1 VSLGERRRRGGVDE
15 VSPDRLYR
23 LKGRLRRL
31 WLSPERLWLTASS
44 LSERE
49 HWLLAFCLKQLNSFL
64 YHNSLAPGAS
74 VSPDVFL
81 GHNSMGIVISPNVE
95 IGKRVTIWHNV
106 TLTAGRAAKRAAK
119 GTPSSGADGRGR
131 AGGGAEQGSRSR
143 IIIEDGVTIGAN
155 VVVIAPRASTLRIG
169 KGARIGAG
177 TVLTSDVPAGST
189 VVGVSPRVIP
199 SSPAGAGSGAEAP
212 ETERFEQP

>member
-1 VSLGERRRRGGVDE
+1 VSLGERGRRGGVDE
-15 VSPDRLYR
+15 LNSDRLYR

-31 WLSPERLWLTASS
+31 WVSPERLWLTANS

-74 VSPDVFL
+74 ISPDIFL

-119 GTPSSGADGRGR
+119 GAPSSGADGLGR
-131 AGGGAEQGSRSR
+131 AGAGAEQGPRSR

-189 VVGVSPRVIP
+189 VVGASPRVIP
-199 SSPAGAGSGAEAP
+199 SSPRGAGSDAEAP
-212 ETERFEQP
+212 APEQFEQP

>member
-1 VSLGERRRRGGVDE
+1 VDE
-15 VSPDRLYR
+15 VNSARLHR

-31 WLSPERLWLTASS
+31 WVSPERLWLTANS

-74 VSPDVFL
+74 VSEDVFL

-106 TLTAGRAAKRAAK
+106 TLTAGRAAKRAPK
-119 GTPSSGADGRGR
+119 GAPSAGADGRGR
-131 AGGGAEQGSRSR
+131 TGAGAGAGARAEQGPRSR
-143 IIIEDGVTIGAN
+143 IVVEDGVTIGAN

-177 TVLTSDVPAGST
+177 TVLTGDVPAGAT
-189 VVGVSPRVIP
+189 VVGASPRVIP
-199 SSPAGAGSGAEAP
+199 GNAPGAGPDAEAP
-212 ETERFEQP
+212 EAEPFEQA

>member
-1 VSLGERRRRGGVDE
+1 LSSDGLW
-15 VSPDRLYR
+15 R

-31 WLSPERLWLTASS
+31 WVSPERLWLGANA

-81 GHNSMGIVISPNVE
+81 GHNSLGIVISPNVE

-106 TLTAGRAAKRAAK
+106 TLTAGRAQKRATK
-119 GTPSSGADGRGR
+119 GAPSSAADGRTPVG
-131 AGGGAEQGSRSR
+131 AGAEQAPRSR
-143 IIIEDGVTIGAN
+143 IVIEDGVTIGAN
-155 VVVIAPRASTLRIG
+155 VVVIAPRARTLRIG

-177 TVLTSDVPAGST
+177 TVLTSDVPPGST
-189 VVGVSPRVIP
+189 VVGASPRVIP
-199 SSPAGAGSGAEAP
+199 RDPPGAVSDAEAP
-212 ETERFEQP
+212 EIEQFEQS

>member
-1 VSLGERRRRGGVDE
+1 VGGLN
-15 VSPDRLYR
+15 SDRLWQ

-31 WLSPERLWLTASS
+31 WVSPERLWLTANS
-44 LSERE
+44 LAERE

-106 TLTAGRAAKRAAK
+106 TLTAGRAAKRALK
-119 GTPSSGADGRGR
+119 GAPSSGADGRGA
-131 AGGGAEQGSRSR
+131 AGAGAEQGPRSR

-155 VVVIAPRASTLRIG
+155 VVVIAPRGSTLRIG

-177 TVLTSDVPAGST
+177 TVLTSDVPPGST
-189 VVGVSPRVIP
+189 VVGASPRVLP
-199 SSPAGAGSGAEAP
+199 RDPPGAGSDAEAP
-212 ETERFEQP
+212 EIEQFEQP

>member
-1 VSLGERRRRGGVDE
+1 VSTGAHGPCSGVRELNSDG
-15 VSPDRLYR
+15 LWR

-31 WLSPERLWLTASS
+31 WVSPERLWLTANA
-44 LSERE
+44 LFERE

-106 TLTAGRAAKRAAK
+106 TLTAGRPEKRATK
-119 GTPSSGADGRGR
+119 GAPSSGADGR
-131 AGGGAEQGSRSR
+131 AGAGTDAELGPRSR
-143 IIIEDGVTIGAN
+143 IIIEDGVRIGAN
-155 VVVIAPRASTLRIG
+155 AVVIAPRASTLRVG

-177 TVLTSDVPAGST
+177 TVVTSDVPPGAT
-189 VVGVSPRVIP
+189 VVGATPRVISGDP
-199 SSPAGAGSGAEAP
+199 QAADADAQPPAI
-212 ETERFEQP
+212 EQE

>member
-1 VSLGERRRRGGVDE
+1 V
-15 VSPDRLYR
+15 
-23 LKGRLRRL
+23 
-31 WLSPERLWLTASS
+31 SPERLWLTANA

-49 HWLLAFCLKQLNSFL
+49 RWLLAFCVKQLNSFL

-81 GHNSMGIVISPNVE
+81 GHNSMGIVISTNVE

-106 TLTAGRAAKRAAK
+106 TLTAGRAERRATK
-119 GTPSSGADGRGR
+119 GASSSGADGHGP
-131 AGGGAEQGSRSR
+131 ASAGAEQGPRSR
-143 IIIEDGVTIGAN
+143 IIVEDGVTIGAN

-177 TVLTSDVPAGST
+177 TVLTSDVPPGAT
-189 VVGVSPRVIP
+189 VVGASPRVIP
-199 SSPAGAGSGAEAP
+199 RDPPGAD
-212 ETERFEQP
+212 

>member
-1 VSLGERRRRGGVDE
+1 LNSDALW
-15 VSPDRLYR
+15 R

-31 WLSPERLWLTASS
+31 WVSPERLWLTANA

-49 HWLLAFCLKQLNSFL
+49 RWLLAFCLKQLNSFL

-106 TLTAGRAAKRAAK
+106 TLTAGRAEKRARTGA
-119 GTPSSGADGRGR
+119 PSSGAPTRGR
-131 AGGGAEQGSRSR
+131 ADADADRGPRSR

-189 VVGVSPRVIP
+189 VVGASPRVIP
-199 SSPAGAGSGAEAP
+199 RDSAGAGSDAEVP
-212 ETERFEQP
+212 EIEQLEQP